1 MNASSRVV
9 VGVDGSATSLDA
21 VRWATREAI
30 RRHAPLELVTS
41 SLFAPGTYGDAISL
55 RIGAFADP
63 DVEAKRALTAA
74 VDVAHKTA
82 AGNSLILDTRL
93 EHGSAARNLTH
104 FDVAPTLIVV
114 GSRGLGE
121 FTGGLVGSV
130 STAVVSHAKC
140 PVVAIK
146 SSTVSDHS
154 SNRKTDRPNPISV
167 SPHRLRA

>member
-1 MNASSRVV
+1 MHRVGSSSESTDLPHRSTRSV
-9 VGVDGSATSLDA
+9 
-21 VRWATREAI
+21 TREAV